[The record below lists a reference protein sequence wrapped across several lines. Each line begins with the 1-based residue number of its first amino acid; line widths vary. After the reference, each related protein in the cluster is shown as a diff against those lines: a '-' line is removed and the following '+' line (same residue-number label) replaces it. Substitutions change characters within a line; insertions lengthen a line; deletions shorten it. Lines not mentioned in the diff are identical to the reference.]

1 MSIFQPP
8 SIDPLLARSEIS
20 RRLQPPPAEN
30 PSEQPDVPRSL
41 KRVRPSEVLE
51 AVGSFFA
58 ALVLGLTLCWFLS
71 WRGLLGPG
79 LIVALLFVGV
89 FSVVVRESSGAE
101 AAADRVA
108 NVLIAVTAIT
118 AVLPLVAMV
127 GFVTVK
133 GVTALRPGFFF
144 QDMAKVGPLNKGGG
158 GLHAI
163 IGTLEQVG
171 IASVVAIPLAFLSA
185 VYLNEMKGRLA
196 GYVRFI
202 VDAMSGVPSILA
214 GLFVYAAWVVGLKQG
229 YSGFA
234 GSLALIVL
242 MLPTVTRTS
251 EEVLRTISD
260 NLREAS
266 LALGAAQWRTVLG
279 VVLPTARSGLI
290 TATLLGVARAVGE
303 TAPMLMT
310 ARGSSATNVNPLKN
324 QQSDLPL
331 FIVQLLKQPNKAQ
344 ADRAYT
350 GALILMLMVGLLF
363 TLARL
368 VGTSRRK

>member
-1 MSIFQPP
+1 MSIFNPP
-8 SIDPLLARSEIS
+8 SIDPILARSEMA
-20 RRLQPPPAEN
+20 RPPQPP
-30 PSEQPDVPRSL
+30 SGDRPDAPRKL
-41 KRVRPSEVLE
+41 KGVRSNEVLE
-51 AVGSFFA
+51 GLGSLLA
-58 ALVLGLTLCWFLS
+58 ALALGLTICWFLS
-71 WRGLLGPG
+71 WHGLMGPS
-79 LIVALLFVGV
+79 LVVALLFVGI

-108 NVLIAVTAIT
+108 NVLIAVTAIA

-127 GFVTVK
+127 GFVAVK
-133 GVTALRPGFFF
+133 GITALRPGFFF
-144 QDMAKVGPLNKGGG
+144 EDMAKVGPLDKGGG

-163 IGTLEQVG
+163 IGTIEQVG
-171 IASVVAIPLAFLSA
+171 IASVVSIPLAFLSA
-185 VYLNEMKGRLA
+185 IYLNEMKGRLA
-196 GYVRFI
+196 GYVRFL
-202 VDAMSGVPSILA
+202 VDAMSGVPSIVA
-214 GLFVYAAWVVGLKQG
+214 GLFVYAAWVIGLKKG
-229 YSGFA
+229 FSGFA
-234 GSLALIVL
+234 GSLSLIVL
-242 MLPTVTRTS
+242 MLPTITRTS

-266 LALGAAQWRTVLG
+266 LALGAPQWRTVLG

-303 TAPMLMT
+303 TAPMLLT

-331 FIVQLLKQPNKAQ
+331 FIYQLLRQPNKAQ
-344 ADRAYT
+344 QDRAFT